1 LYHPEVTIKEIT
13 AMSQIED
20 YEFRWNIQQQE
31 HTNTEE
37 REILLGYKCPWQ
49 QIKTTD
55 VKKQQSK

>member
-1 LYHPEVTIKEIT
+1 
-13 AMSQIED
+13 MSQIED